1 MAREYFCAYHSY
13 AKSIRNLSDAE
24 CGRLFKALLSYSA
37 GDTLINL
44 QGREGIAFDFITEQI
59 DRDNEAYEAKC
70 AKNRAN
76 GERANGTERPRMVP
90 NAPQGKEEGKEE
102 GKEKDKEEILPPNS
116 PPKGKRFTPPSV
128 EEVKAYCLERKNGLD
143 AQAFVDFYS
152 SKGWKVGNNP
162 MKDWKAAVR
171 TWENRRKG
179 ESPKKETSYSM
190 KDIEEDMKANL
201 EKLMRE
207 YGGEK

>member
-76 GERANGTERPRMVP
+76 GERANGTERPRTVP
-90 NAPQGKEEGKEE
+90 NAPQGKEEGKE
-102 GKEKDKEEILPPNS
+102 KDKDKEKILPPNS
-116 PPKGKRFTPPSV
+116 PPKGKRFTPPTV
-128 EEVKAYCLERKNGLD
+128 EEVRAYCLERKNGID
-143 AQAFVDFYS
+143 PQAFIDHYAS
-152 SKGWKVGNNP
+152 ANWMRGKTKIS
-162 MKDWKAAVR
+162 DWKACVR

-179 ESPKKETSYSM
+179 EAPKKETSYSM
-190 KDIEEDMKANL
+190 RDVEEDMKANL

-207 YGGEK
+207 YGGEM

>member
-76 GERANGTERPRMVP
+76 GERANGTERPRTVP
-90 NAPQGKEEGKEE
+90 NAPQGKEEGKE
-102 GKEKDKEEILPPNS
+102 KEKDKEEILPPNS
-116 PPKGKRFTPPSV
+116 PPKGKRFTPPTV

-179 ESPKKETSYSM
+179 ETPKKETSF
-190 KDIEEDMKANL
+190 DMDLINQRFMLGNIK
-201 EKLMRE
+201 
-207 YGGEK
+207 

>member
-76 GERANGTERPRMVP
+76 GERANGTERPRTVP
-90 NAPQGKEEGKEE
+90 NAPQGKEE

-116 PPKGKRFTPPSV
+116 PPKGKRFTPPTV

-207 YGGEK
+207 YGGEM

>member
-59 DRDNEAYEAKC
+59 DRDNEAYETKC

-76 GERANGTERPRMVP
+76 ATERYQPLPNATERNRTVANGSERS
-90 NAPQGKEEGKEE
+90 QEKGKD
-102 GKEKDKEEILPPNS
+102 KDKEDIIPPNC
-116 PPKGKRFTPPSV
+116 PPKGTKRFAPPSV
-128 EEVKAYCLERKNGLD
+128 EEVKAYCLERKNGID
-143 AQAFVDFYS
+143 PQTFVDFYAA
-152 SKGWKVGNNP
+152 KGWKIGKES

-171 TWENRRKG
+171 TWERRRK
-179 ESPKKETSYSM
+179 EEPKRETSY
-190 KDIEEDMKANL
+190 DMNELGKFFEL
-201 EKLMRE
+201 
-207 YGGEK
+207 GGFE

>member
-13 AKSIRNLSDAE
+13 LKSIRNLSDGE

-37 GDTLINL
+37 GDKLINL

-76 GERANGTERPRMVP
+76 GEKANGTERPPTVP
-90 NAPQGKEEGKEE
+90 NAPQGKEE
-102 GKEKDKEEILPPNS
+102 GKEKDKEEILPLYN
-116 PPKGKRFTPPSV
+116 PPKGKRFAPPSV

-143 AQAFVDFYS
+143 PQAFVDFYS
-152 SKGWKVGNNP
+152 SKGWKVGKEP

-171 TWENRRKG
+171 TWENRRK
-179 ESPKKETSYSM
+179 EEAPKKDTSY
-190 KDIEEDMKANL
+190 DMDLINQRFMLGQIK
-201 EKLMRE
+201 
-207 YGGEK
+207 

>member
-1 MAREYFCAYHSY
+1 M
-13 AKSIRNLSDAE
+13 
-24 CGRLFKALLSYSA
+24 
-37 GDTLINL
+37 
-44 QGREGIAFDFITEQI
+44 
-59 DRDNEAYEAKC
+59 
-70 AKNRAN
+70 
-76 GERANGTERPRMVP
+76 
-90 NAPQGKEEGKEE
+90 
-102 GKEKDKEEILPPNS
+102 
-116 PPKGKRFTPPSV
+116 
-128 EEVKAYCLERKNGLD
+128 KAYCLERKNGLD
-143 AQAFVDFYS
+143 AQSFVDFYS